1 MEYSDVQSI
10 MNIHGLNGEPAFEN
24 VNISI
29 APIDCDVG
37 PCPLGLYYPDTELIV
52 IPPGQSLTV
61 GEGVL
66 LHELGHRYGH
76 FYYGDLSEKFAE
88 VYRVGHQKKAIA
100 CMYAGDNLAKLPAMT
115 SIFEEGERGVV
126 EIVLGRE
133 LNQGELDAIRH
144 QLYIQSQGE
153 RPPQVSYT
161 PGQYPTLVMNFTKGV
176 DWPVLIGATLAGVV
190 VLEVGILAYAVYKIS
205 ADMPWVVPVVIFGG
219 ITFFLLRAALKN
231 ASVRSTVR
239 EYVGR

>member
-1 MEYSDVQSI
+1 MEYSDVQSV
-10 MNIHGLNGEPAFEN
+10 MNMHGLNGEPAFEN
-24 VNISI
+24 VSISI

-52 IPPGQSLTV
+52 IPPEQPLTV

-88 VYRVGHQKKAIA
+88 AYRMGHQKGVA
-100 CMYAGDNLAKLPAMT
+100 CMYAGGNLAKLPAMT
-115 SIFEEGERGVV
+115 SIFEEGERGTV
-126 EIVLGRE
+126 EVVLGRE
-133 LNQGELDAIRH
+133 LNPAELEYIRN

-153 RPPQVSYT
+153 RPPQVYYT
-161 PGQYPTLVMNFTKGV
+161 PGQYPSLVMNFTKGV

-190 VLEVGILAYAVYKIS
+190 VMEIGIIAYAVYKIS

-219 ITFFLLRAALKN
+219 ITFLLLRAALKN
-231 ASVRSTVR
+231 ASVRSSVR
-239 EYVGR
+239 EYVRR